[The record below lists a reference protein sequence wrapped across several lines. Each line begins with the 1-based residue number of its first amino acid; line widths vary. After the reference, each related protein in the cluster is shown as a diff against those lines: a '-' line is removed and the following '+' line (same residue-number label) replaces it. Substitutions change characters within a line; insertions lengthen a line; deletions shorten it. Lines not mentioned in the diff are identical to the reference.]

1 MQQGAED
8 LTKMLQHWCSGD
20 KSREAELFAHI
31 YPLLRGM
38 AHNQLRANHG
48 MTLQATDIAHDAFM
62 RLLDQ
67 EKTDWRTRA
76 QFFAVAA
83 TIMRRVVI
91 DYLRERAA
99 IKRGGDV
106 QKLSLDAMTDSETPA
121 AVQSDTDWL
130 RLDFVLTE
138 LEQFD
143 ASGARLVE
151 MRYFIGMTVAE
162 ICTALNVSASTI
174 ERQWRFTRAWLHQ
187 KLHAAR

>member
-8 LTKMLQHWCSGD
+8 LTKMLQHCCAGD
-20 KSREAELFAHI
+20 KSREAELFGHI
-31 YPLLRGM
+31 YPVLRGM
-38 AHNQLRANHG
+38 ARKQMQVNHG

-67 EKTDWRTRA
+67 DKANWKTRA
-76 QFFAVAA
+76 QFFAVAS

-106 QKLSLDAMTDSETPA
+106 HKLSLDAMTDSDLPA
-121 AVQSDTDWL
+121 AEQSDTDWL
-130 RLDFVLTE
+130 KLDFVLNE

-143 ASGARLVE
+143 AASARLVE
-151 MRYFIGMTVAE
+151 MRYFMGMTVAE
-162 ICTALNVSASTI
+162 ICAALNVSTSTI
-174 ERQWRFTRAWLHQ
+174 ERQWRFTRAWLQQ
-187 KLHAAR
+187 KLIAA

>member
-1 MQQGAED
+1 
-8 LTKMLQHWCSGD
+8 
-20 KSREAELFAHI
+20 
-31 YPLLRGM
+31 
-38 AHNQLRANHG
+38 
-48 MTLQATDIAHDAFM
+48 
-62 RLLDQ
+62 
-67 EKTDWRTRA
+67 
-76 QFFAVAA
+76 
-83 TIMRRVVI
+83 
-91 DYLRERAA
+91 
-99 IKRGGDV
+99 V